1 MIKFAKP
8 YASGNTVQIFTRMS
22 EDEAAEL
29 KRIAK
34 EEGTRTSEVVRVLI
48 REGLRQL
55 ASQSRPGHAE

>member
-22 EDEAAEL
+22 EKEAAEL

-55 ASQSRPGHAE
+55 KSQPRSDRAA

>member
-22 EDEAAEL
+22 EEEVAEL

-34 EEGTRTSEVVRVLI
+34 SEGTRTSEVVRVLI

-55 ASQSRPGHAE
+55 KSQSQSDRAA

>member
-22 EDEAAEL
+22 EEEVAEL

-34 EEGTRTSEVVRVLI
+34 SEGTRTSEVVRVLI
-48 REGLRQL
+48 RAGLRQL
-55 ASQSRPGHAE
+55 KSQSQSDRAA